1 MNGVRGVFVGYLVLI
16 LLGIAYV
23 TWLGLA
29 GR

>member
-1 MNGVRGVFVGYLVLI
+1 MRGVRAVFVAYLVLI

-23 TWLGLA
+23 FVLGLT